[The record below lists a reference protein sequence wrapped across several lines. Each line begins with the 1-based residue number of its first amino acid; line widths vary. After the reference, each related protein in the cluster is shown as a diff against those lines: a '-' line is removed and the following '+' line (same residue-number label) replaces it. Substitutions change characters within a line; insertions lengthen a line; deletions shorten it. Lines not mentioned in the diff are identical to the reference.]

1 MVVLAVIV
9 WRVSAWLVACV
20 VCGWWLMSWGIA
32 SGRGRAFYAVVFRV
46 LPGGVVDVF
55 CGCVKA

>member
-20 VCGWWLMSWGIA
+20 VCGRWLMSWGIA
-32 SGRGRAFYAVVFRV
+32 SGRGRAVYAVVFRV

-55 CGCVKA
+55 L